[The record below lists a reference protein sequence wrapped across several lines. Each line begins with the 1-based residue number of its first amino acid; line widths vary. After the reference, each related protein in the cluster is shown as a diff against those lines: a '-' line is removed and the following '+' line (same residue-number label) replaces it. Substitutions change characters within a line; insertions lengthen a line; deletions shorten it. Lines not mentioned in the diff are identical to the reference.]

1 MSGDVR
7 GCWFGALLAAAVA
20 LFAFAPAAFAGT
32 VPSSQTPLTGSSF
45 QGGDGDQDD
54 PSQAVLPGVID
65 WQGLNAMPGRVVA
78 KPDPNA
84 QDNVFAGGKEILQPG
99 DWAFTTSNGGA
110 SPGKNNI
117 LDAWSAVDQPP
128 PANGQ
133 PADTFLYLAFTRE
146 DGTGTAALTFELNRR
161 GGLWNNGRA
170 DIPCRSDG
178 DLLITALPHGTSD
191 DDVDIVLYEW
201 ETRTYDAAT
210 GCATSG
216 RLEQFARIPT
226 GTAQGRVNPA
236 PIPSRLGG
244 FFPALIPARDFTEVA
259 LNLSELMQQA
269 FHSECFAFTSMW
281 MHSRSSNSETSNM
294 SDYVSPEP
302 VNVRTCSASGTK
314 FFDLNANGVRDSG
327 EPGLPRFL
335 IWADYDNDGRRDANE
350 PFSVTDDDG
359 HYVID
364 DIRPPSGSYR
374 LRETL
379 ARAGGPPRFTAWR
392 CSFPNRRTS
401 GGFAN
406 GPRGLFRCGW
416 GPIST
421 EDTPHAQGRDFGDW
435 VPAWLTVRKQ
445 LWPAEDPGRFNLI
458 VNGITVRPNAG
469 DGDSITFPVRPGAY
483 TVSESPAAGT
493 DPAAYKSS
501 VRCRT
506 TTRLHSTLR
515 SGTVYERLTVQ
526 AGQHATC
533 TFVNVRPGAP
543 GIAVEKAGPVIAE
556 AGSTLR
562 FTFEVT
568 NPGDLAIPA
577 NTVKLTD
584 KHCDD
589 PPELTSKNGDA
600 SPGTLDPGDR
610 WSYACTHKTAEPTA
624 DCEATRF
631 SNTVDVSG
639 AVGGITVTDDD
650 TIYTTLRCPD
660 APPDPPIPAPTPEP
674 EPAPGPDPLPGPA
687 PSPIIPPGP
696 TPPDA
701 GAGGVAG
708 ISASNARCI
717 SRASQIRL
725 TGERVSVLSVSVNGR
740 RIAIQKLRLLQRR
753 SFPLTRIFAPGRY
766 VLAIRVTF
774 ERGSGT
780 APVTLTRTI
789 TVCGTAARAAPR
801 VTG

>member
-7 GCWFGALLAAAVA
+7 GCSFRALLASAVA
-20 LFAFAPAAFAGT
+20 LLAFAPAGVAST
-32 VPSSQTPLTGSSF
+32 VPSSSTPLRGSTF
-45 QGGDGDQDD
+45 QGGDGNQDD
-54 PSQAVLPGVID
+54 EGGYVD
-65 WQGLNAMPGRVVA
+65 WQGLQAAGRVVH
-78 KPDPNA
+78 KSDPNA
-84 QDNVFAGGKEILQPG
+84 QDDAFAGGVKVLEPE
-99 DWAFTTSNGGA
+99 DWDLTTADGGV

-117 LDAWSAVDQPP
+117 LDAWSAVDQP
-128 PANGQ
+128 A
-133 PADTFLYLAFTRE
+133 ADTFLYLAFARE

-161 GGLWNNGRA
+161 GDLWDNGHA

-178 DLLITALPHGTSD
+178 DLLIVTLPHGTSD
-191 DDVDIVLYEW
+191 DEVDIVLFQW
-201 ETRTYDAAT
+201 ETRTYDART
-210 GCATSG
+210 GCAKTG
-216 RLEQFARIPT
+216 RLDEFLRIPA

-236 PIPSRLGG
+236 AITSRLGG
-244 FFPALIPARDFTEVA
+244 FFPQGTDIPPRDFTEVA
-259 LNLSELMQQA
+259 LNLSTLMEDA
-269 FHSECFAFTSMW
+269 FRDECFAFTSMW
-281 MHSRSSNSETSNM
+281 MHSRSSISDTSNM

-302 VNVRTCSASGTK
+302 VNIRTCSASGTK
-314 FFDLNANGVRDSG
+314 FFDLNANGVRDAG

-335 IWADYDNDGRRDANE
+335 IWADYDNDGRRDSNE
-350 PFSVTDDDG
+350 PFSVTDNDG
-359 HYVID
+359 NYVID

-469 DGDSITFPVRPGAY
+469 DGDSISFPVRPGAY

-493 DPAAYKSS
+493 DPAAYESS
-501 VRCRT
+501 VSCRT

-533 TFVNVRPGAP
+533 TFVNARHGAP

-568 NPGDLAIPA
+568 NPGDIAIPA

-624 DCEATRF
+624 DCQATRF

-660 APPDPPIPAPTPEP
+660 APPDPPIPVPTPEP

-708 ISASNARCI
+708 ISASSARCI

-740 RIAIQKLRLLQRR
+740 RIANRKLRLLQRR

-774 ERGSGT
+774 ERGSAT